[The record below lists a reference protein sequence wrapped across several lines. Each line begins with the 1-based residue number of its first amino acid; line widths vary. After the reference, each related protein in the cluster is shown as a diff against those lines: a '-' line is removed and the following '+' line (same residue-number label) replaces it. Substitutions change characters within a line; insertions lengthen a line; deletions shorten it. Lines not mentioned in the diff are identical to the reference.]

1 MKFTI
6 LLEILF
12 ELLAKRKVTAPY
24 LAEKYELS
32 PRSIYRYID
41 QLSLTVPIYVKRGR
55 DGGICISDSYKLPK
69 GFMTKEEYDAAIE
82 ALEMTYAQLPESKFL
97 AAKHKL
103 SAQVKAESRDLAL
116 SGEIGSI
123 LVDGGTWGDESSFSE
138 KLRLIEECIKKHIIF
153 EIEYQSRMGE
163 KTKRKIEPHLLV
175 FKQNIWYLY
184 AFCHKQRAFRLFRV
198 GRIFSL
204 LKTEEVFERRPFKR
218 EDVPLTF
225 WTNEAEEIS
234 VRLQIEDKAFAD
246 AQDWLGVE
254 NLKKIGE
261 KWIADLTLPCDDALV
276 GKILSFGSGMRVISP
291 LSLKEKV
298 VKIAEEIAKAH
309 RE

>member
-69 GFMTKEEYDAAIE
+69 GFMTKDEYDAAIE
-82 ALEMTYAQLPESKFL
+82 ALEMTYAQLPENKFL

-116 SGEIGSI
+116 SAEIGSI
-123 LVDGGTWGDESSFSE
+123 LVDGGTWGDENSFSE
-138 KLRLIEECIKKHIIF
+138 KLRLIEECIKQRIAL
-153 EIEYQSRMGE
+153 EIDYQSRMGE

-204 LKTEEVFERRPFKR
+204 LKTEEIFDRRPFKR

-225 WTNEAEEIS
+225 WTNESEEIS

-298 VKIAEEIAKAH
+298 AKTAEEIAKAH